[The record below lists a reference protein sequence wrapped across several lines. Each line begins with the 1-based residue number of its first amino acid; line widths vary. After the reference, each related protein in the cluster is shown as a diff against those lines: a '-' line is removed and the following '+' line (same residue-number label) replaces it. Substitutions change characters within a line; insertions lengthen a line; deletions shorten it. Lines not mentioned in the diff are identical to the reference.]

1 MRLKST
7 NIRWLLTRS
16 VRIKS
21 TKGRGESVRI
31 ANTYLNISPFDLSGL
46 GCLAIFT
53 CIIYISRSRGEDGA
67 RSFPSSFHGQVP
79 RRSRNFANKNF
90 FFLFLLRND
99 LFLRKISRLS
109 NRMKSLHFGKWN
121 VDGEFILSSFSYH
134 SFFFLHWRFKV
145 AILKNTIYIIKRL
158 KLKSIGEYNENI
170 NFLAN
175 LKTRNAEDLL
185 SGQKGEP

>member
-67 RSFPSSFHGQVP
+67 RSSTTFPSSFHGQVP

-109 NRMKSLHFGKWN
+109 NRVESLHFGKWN
-121 VDGEFILSSFSYH
+121 MDGEFILSSFSYH
-134 SFFFLHWRFKV
+134 SFFSCIGV
-145 AILKNTIYIIKRL
+145 L
-158 KLKSIGEYNENI
+158 KLLFWKIYVLYIYN
-170 NFLAN
+170 
-175 LKTRNAEDLL
+175 
-185 SGQKGEP
+185 

>member
-1 MRLKST
+1 MCLKST

-53 CIIYISRSRGEDGA
+53 CIIYISRSRSEDGA

-90 FFLFLLRND
+90 FFLFLLRNY
-99 LFLRKISRLS
+99 ISS
-109 NRMKSLHFGKWN
+109 KNFENRMESLHFGKWN

-175 LKTRNAEDLL
+175 LKTRNAEDPLL
-185 SGQKGEP
+185 SGKKGEP

>member
-67 RSFPSSFHGQVP
+67 RSSTTFPSSFHGQVP

-90 FFLFLLRND
+90 FFSFYYEMIYFFEKFRD
-99 LFLRKISRLS
+99 SRIEW
-109 NRMKSLHFGKWN
+109 K
-121 VDGEFILSSFSYH
+121 VCILENGTWTENSSYH
-134 SFFFLHWRFKV
+134 HFLTILFFSCIGV
-145 AILKNTIYIIKRL
+145 L
-158 KLKSIGEYNENI
+158 KLLFWKILYI
-170 NFLAN
+170 
-175 LKTRNAEDLL
+175 
-185 SGQKGEP
+185 

>member
-67 RSFPSSFHGQVP
+67 RSSTTFPSSFHGQVP
-79 RRSRNFANKNF
+79 ERSRNFANKNF
-90 FFLFLLRND
+90 FFFSFYYEMI
-99 LFLRKISRLS
+99 FLRKISRLS
-109 NRMKSLHFGKWN
+109 NRVESLHFGKWTEN
-121 VDGEFILSSFSYH
+121 SSYH
-134 SFFFLHWRFKV
+134 HFLILFFL
-145 AILKNTIYIIKRL
+145 A
-158 KLKSIGEYNENI
+158 
-170 NFLAN
+170 LAF
-175 LKTRNAEDLL
+175 
-185 SGQKGEP
+185 

>member
-99 LFLRKISRLS
+99 ISSKNLREIEWK
-109 NRMKSLHFGKWN
+109 
-121 VDGEFILSSFSYH
+121 VCILENGTWTENSSYH
-134 SFFFLHWRFKV
+134 HFLILFFL
-145 AILKNTIYIIKRL
+145 A
-158 KLKSIGEYNENI
+158 
-170 NFLAN
+170 LAF
-175 LKTRNAEDLL
+175 
-185 SGQKGEP
+185 

>member
-99 LFLRKISRLS
+99 ISSKNLREIEWK
-109 NRMKSLHFGKWN
+109 
-121 VDGEFILSSFSYH
+121 VCILENGTWTENSSYH
-134 SFFFLHWRFKV
+134 HFLIILFFSCIGV
-145 AILKNTIYIIKRL
+145 L
-158 KLKSIGEYNENI
+158 KLLFWKILYI
-170 NFLAN
+170 
-175 LKTRNAEDLL
+175 
-185 SGQKGEP
+185 

>member
-1 MRLKST
+1 M
-7 NIRWLLTRS
+7 
-16 VRIKS
+16 
-21 TKGRGESVRI
+21 RI

-67 RSFPSSFHGQVP
+67 RSSITFPSSFHGQVP

-109 NRMKSLHFGKWN
+109 NRVESLHFGKWN
-121 VDGEFILSSFSYH
+121 MDGDFFHFTNSSYH
-134 SFFFLHWRFKV
+134 YFLIILFFSCIGV
-145 AILKNTIYIIKRL
+145 L
-158 KLKSIGEYNENI
+158 KLL
-170 NFLAN
+170 F
-175 LKTRNAEDLL
+175 
-185 SGQKGEP
+185 

>member
-67 RSFPSSFHGQVP
+67 HSFPSSFHGQVP

-109 NRMKSLHFGKWN
+109 NRVESLHFGKWN

-134 SFFFLHWRFKV
+134 SFFSCIGV
-145 AILKNTIYIIKRL
+145 L
-158 KLKSIGEYNENI
+158 KLLFWKIYVLYIYN
-170 NFLAN
+170 
-175 LKTRNAEDLL
+175 
-185 SGQKGEP
+185 